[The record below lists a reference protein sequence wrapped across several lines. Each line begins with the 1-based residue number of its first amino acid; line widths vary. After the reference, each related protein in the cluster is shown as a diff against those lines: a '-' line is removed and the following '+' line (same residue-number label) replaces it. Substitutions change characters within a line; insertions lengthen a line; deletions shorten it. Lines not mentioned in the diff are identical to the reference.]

1 VAIGRTLVPLVNA
14 LARRL
19 VLASLVA
26 SFLAACTGPTAVL
39 HAQPVASPDVQVTP
53 VEVATHGKQLSVK
66 LVVRNTSN
74 ATLLIQRDQIVV
86 RLPFGDTVTREVGR
100 LYLQGLWGAHPADH
114 WRTHAPD
121 VLPPGTARIID
132 LDYDRRS
139 FEWKDVGGV
148 RVDFDGAITR
158 GAERVD
164 VPALVVTR

>member
-1 VAIGRTLVPLVNA
+1 VNA
-14 LARRL
+14 LARGL
-19 VLASLVA
+19 LLAFL
-26 SFLAACTGPTAVL
+26 LAACTPTAVL

-53 VEVATHGKQLSVK
+53 VEVATRGGQLSVK

-100 LYLQGLWGAHPADH
+100 LYLAGLWGAHPGDH

-121 VLPPGTARIID
+121 VLPPGTAHTID
-132 LDYDRRS
+132 LDYEQRS
-139 FEWKDVGGV
+139 FEWKDVGSV